1 MPKSLRTPAQ
11 RALQKILAEK
21 RASLGLTQADIAGR
35 LERPQSFVAKY
46 ELGERKLD
54 LIEFCAIARV
64 LKTDPL
70 LLFREFLEAA
80 KL

>member
-21 RASLGLTQADIAGR
+21 RASLGLTQAQVAAR

-46 ELGERKLD
+46 ENGERKLD
-54 LIEFCAIARV
+54 LIEFCAIARA
-64 LKTDPL
+64 LRIEPMF
-70 LLFREFLEAA
+70 LFREFLEAA
-80 KL
+80 NL

>member
-21 RASLGLTQADIAGR
+21 RASLGLTQAEIASR

-46 ELGERKLD
+46 EIGERKLD
-54 LIEFCAIARV
+54 LIEFCAIARA
-64 LKTDPL
+64 LETDPL
-70 LLFREFLEAA
+70 LIFREFLKASN
-80 KL
+80 L